1 MRRNS
6 HGKIQYFKREQQNM
20 NHYKQELLAKLLKQ
34 EKIYGLIFKTTIVVA
49 IVLYLF
55 MNDREDLP
63 SIPFIILIVIS
74 AIIGLLASMKTY
86 FISKQYN
93 QVTIEALKEIFDVSI
108 NKEENSYTFDID
120 DEEEK
125 VVLDANGIQIN
136 EENYRYDEYEIGV
149 SIFCFLKTIYFAI
162 NFERSVI
169 DVENEEFAISS
180 EFSIEVTKEVYQAIK
195 QFNITFDTESTKQ
208 LDYLV
213 NNTEEAVKM
222 LFSKG
227 FLKV

>member
-1 MRRNS
+1 M
-6 HGKIQYFKREQQNM
+6 KISK
-20 NHYKQELLAKLLKQ
+20 HELLAKLAKQ
-34 EKIYGLIFKTTIVVA
+34 EKIYGLIFKTTIVIAV
-49 IVLYLF
+49 VLYLF
-55 MNDREDLP
+55 MKDREDHSSL
-63 SIPFIILIVIS
+63 PFIILIVIS

-93 QVTIEALKEIFDVSI
+93 QVTIEALNEIFDISI
-108 NKEENSYTFDID
+108 ISEENSYTFDID

-136 EENYRYDEYEIGV
+136 EDHFNYDEYEIGV
-149 SIFCFLKTIYFAI
+149 SIFCFMKTIYFAI

-169 DVENEEFAISS
+169 DVENEEFAISG
-180 EFSIEVTKEVYQAIK
+180 EFSVEVTKEVYQAIK
-195 QFNITFDTESTKQ
+195 QFNITFDTESNKQ
-208 LDYLV
+208 LEYLK